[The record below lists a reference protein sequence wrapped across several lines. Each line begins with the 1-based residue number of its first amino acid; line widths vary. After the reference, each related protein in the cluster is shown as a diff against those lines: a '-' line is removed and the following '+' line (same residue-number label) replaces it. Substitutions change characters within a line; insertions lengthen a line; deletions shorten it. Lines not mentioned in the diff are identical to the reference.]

1 MELRIP
7 LMESPAVITETIRT
21 VTEEVLQEGTNLEPS
36 LYEEIIT
43 ETLQTVT
50 EEVLQEGTNL
60 EPSLYEEI
68 SPEVIE
74 RIINELR
81 AEPELQ
87 NIVTNIE
94 QELQFEQL
102 AMDID
107 ISEDDRLEKELSE
120 LGIW

>member
-1 MELRIP
+1 MN
-7 LMESPAVITETIRT
+7 
-21 VTEEVLQEGTNLEPS
+21 EEVLQEGTNLEPS

-50 EEVLQEGTNL
+50 EEVLQEDMNL

-74 RIINELR
+74 KIINELR

-94 QELQFEQL
+94 QELEFEQGV
-102 AMDID
+102 MDID
-107 ISEDDRLEKELSE
+107 ISDDDRLEKELE
-120 LGIW
+120 IW